1 VDVTV
6 ITPTI
11 AGREAQLREA
21 CASVDAQTTPVRH
34 IVALDW
40 SYQGPAKARN
50 GALKGLSTPW
60 VAFLDDDDLLD
71 PHHVSTLLAASD
83 GADVVI
89 PYCRFAGRTIPSR
102 YCNRP
107 YSREALRRHGIFPIT
122 VLARTEAV
130 LAVGGFPSGRY
141 EDWLL
146 WNAMA
151 DNGSVFR
158 VVPEVTWTYRLDG
171 DDHRTDAA

>member
-11 AGREAQLREA
+11 AGREPQLREA

-40 SYQGPAKARN
+40 SHQGPAKARN

-107 YSREALRRHGIFPIT
+107 YSRDALRRHGIFPIT

-158 VVPEVTWTYRLDG
+158 VVPTETWTYRLDG